1 VEVSLKVRVVLALV
15 VLLVVS
21 AGLVNLGWKA
31 YRWCQA
37 LNPAWR
43 HPVAFGL
50 LYSAG
55 LILVLAAVGA
65 GQLSGAAWTRWPAL
79 VGYVGLGV
87 IVYSLLA
94 VLLVDLLRLVGRLV
108 KVIPAPTPRPL
119 AITCGLVVV
128 ALVVG
133 LCGAGLADRAWRLDT
148 VRYQVHLAGPTAE
161 PVRLA
166 LLSDLHLGLANR
178 AGHLSRV
185 VDAVERAEPDVI
197 VLAGDI
203 FDSNFTALGDPA
215 PIRAQFE
222 RLQAPLGVYAILGNH
237 DGGPTWSRMVELLD
251 SAGVKLLSDQAVEV
265 GGRFTLVGRRDSSP
279 IGGTPTPRQ
288 PVPAL
293 TDTETKRP
301 IIVLDHQPSHLREY
315 LGQADLMLSGH
326 THRGQIWPV
335 NWLVDAIY
343 EVPYGHWRDPAGSL
357 QAIVTSGAGTWGPP
371 MRLGS
376 HCEIAVIDLS
386 FG

>member
-1 VEVSLKVRVVLALV
+1 VRFVLALV
-15 VLLVVS
+15 VLSLLV
-21 AGLVNLGWKA
+21 AALVNLGWKS
-31 YRWCQA
+31 YRWVQA
-37 LNPAWR
+37 LAPSWR
-43 HPVAFGL
+43 HPVVFGCLYAGL
-50 LYSAG
+50 LV
-55 LILVLAAVGA
+55 LLVAAVGA
-65 GQLSGAAWTRWPAL
+65 GQLSGAGWTRWPARI
-79 VGYVGLGV
+79 GYVGLGV
-87 IVYSLLA
+87 VVYSLLA
-94 VLLVDLLRLVGRLV
+94 VLLVDLLRLIGHLV
-108 KVIPAPTPRPL
+108 KLVPSPTPRPWSVG
-119 AITCGLVVV
+119 TGLVVV
-128 ALVVG
+128 ALVAG
-133 LCGAGLADRAWRLDT
+133 LCGVGLADRAWRLDT
-148 VRYQVHLAGPTAE
+148 VHYQVDLAGPSAP

-166 LLSDLHLGLANR
+166 LLSDLHLGLVNR
-178 AGHLSRV
+178 AEQLSRV
-185 VDAVERAEPDVI
+185 VDAVQASQPDLV

-222 RLQAPLGVYAILGNH
+222 RLRAPLGVYAILGNH
-237 DGGPTWSRMVELLD
+237 DGGPTWSSMVELLEQ
-251 SAGVKLLSDQAVEV
+251 SGLQLLSDQAVEID
-265 GGRFTLVGRRDSSP
+265 GRFTLVGRRDSSP

-293 TDTETKRP
+293 TQAETQRP

-335 NWLVDAIY
+335 NWLVGALF
-343 EVPYGHWRDPAGSL
+343 EVSYGYWRDPDGSL

-376 HCEIAVIDLS
+376 HCEIVVIDLA